1 MSSFAEKAEASIP
14 AEIRMIS
21 GCRDEQTSADVSNVA
36 SFTLPDPAGRAGG
49 ACTSALLNIMYK
61 DKHAP
66 DDDISFQDVLLK
78 MRDILSSKNFTQIP
92 QLSSSRPMDISTKF
106 DISQPD
112 FHGNKR
118 AVMVGINYIGQDGEL
133 RGCHNDVLN
142 MKEYLMDVHGF
153 EESNMNILLDDGV
166 HTDPTKDNIMTAF
179 REIVQQSEEG
189 DVVYIHYSGHGAS
202 VRDDDGDEA
211 DGMDETLV
219 PVDYN
224 KSGLI
229 RDDDLL
235 TTLVV
240 PMKKGV
246 FVTAIMDCCHSGT
259 ILDLPFNFKADG
271 EMDHMVADE
280 NYDFDPL
287 TAIIGQLAAG
297 NPMLATAMNVVD
309 QGCGNC
315 TIS

>member
-1 MSSFAEKAEASIP
+1 MSSFADKAEAAIP

-21 GCRDEQTSADVSNVA
+21 GCRDEQTSADVSNVS
-36 SFTLPDPAGRAGG
+36 SFKLPDPAGRAGG

-112 FHGNKR
+112 FNGTKR
-118 AVMVGINYIGQDGEL
+118 AVMIGINYIGQDGEL

-179 REIVQQSEEG
+179 REIVQQSEDG

-235 TTLVV
+235 TNLVV

-287 TAIIGQLAAG
+287 TAILGQLAAG
-297 NPMLATAMNVVD
+297 NPMLAAAMNVVD
-309 QGCGNC
+309 QGCGSC